1 MSNSQSGLESTKCDL
16 VEKSWQA
23 VDYVGSIVL
32 GWQGKKRKGSRHKSC
47 RIFHRREYSTRGLI
61 LSVIEN
67 LLNNQDSVCVCVTI
81 KI

>member
-47 RIFHRREYSTRGLI
+47 KNIPQESIFHERFD
-61 LSVIEN
+61 IE
-67 LLNNQDSVCVCVTI
+67 CH
-81 KI
+81 